1 MSIHLYIVRSIRT
14 VDYRLV
20 YVLTLSVVCHFVII
34 YTYVGTTDIR
44 SRLLIC
50 DKMATDKLAV
60 CVGHVFNLHCVIRSP
75 VSVVGNDVLQ

>member
-1 MSIHLYIVRSIRT
+1 MCVINEGLKSVIHLYIVRSTHT

-20 YVLTLSVVCHFVII
+20 YVITLSEVCHFDIL
-34 YTYVGTTDIR
+34 YTYVGTTDIQ

-60 CVGHVFNLHCVIRSP
+60 CIGLVFNSQCVI
-75 VSVVGNDVLQ
+75 